1 MGMLWKTVLQFFKEL
16 NIVLQYDLVIL
27 LLGIYSNKM
36 KTYFHIKTCT
46 QMFITTLYQNKQKV
60 ETL

>member
-1 MGMLWKTVLQFFKEL
+1 MRMLWKTVLQFFKEL
-16 NIVLQYDLVIL
+16 NIVLRYDPVIL
-27 LLGIYSNKM
+27 HLGIYPTKM